1 MNSTLTKDRGRQILS
16 ISRRVIRGSGD
27 TSGWEIM
34 NNKTREVRLNIMH
47 TRQETITVKQE
58 SSCTETD

>member
-1 MNSTLTKDRGRQILS
+1 MNSTLMKDRGRQILS

-27 TSGWEIM
+27 TSGREIM
-34 NNKTREVRLNIMH
+34 NNKTREVRLNITH

>member
-27 TSGWEIM
+27 TSGREIM
-34 NNKTREVRLNIMH
+34 NNKTREVRLNITH

-58 SSCTETD
+58 SSFTETD

>member
-34 NNKTREVRLNIMH
+34 NNKTREVRLNITH

>member
-27 TSGWEIM
+27 TSGREIM
-34 NNKTREVRLNIMH
+34 NNKTREVRLNITH